1 MRLVTY
7 LLGGLTVS
15 GVLVVLA
22 RAWSRRQP
30 DEAWKATG
38 TKPLIS
44 DPYDQEQASMSVAR
58 AKTRSASGRVYG
70 VPKRPTSRVVPM
82 RRRVQ

>member
-1 MRLVTY
+1 MRLFTY

-30 DEAWKATG
+30 DQAWKATG

-44 DPYDQEQASMSVAR
+44 DPYDQEQASKAFYR
-58 AKTRSASGRVYG
+58 AQTRSASGRVYG
-70 VPKRPTSRVVPM
+70 VPKRPTGRVVPI
-82 RRRVQ
+82 RRVH

>member
-1 MRLVTY
+1 MRLIGY

-15 GVLVVLA
+15 GVLVVIA

-44 DPYDQEQASMSVAR
+44 DPYDQEQASRSVAR
-58 AKTRSASGRVYG
+58 AQTRSASGRVYG
-70 VPKRPTSRVVPM
+70 VPKRPSGRVVPI
-82 RRRVQ
+82 RRVH